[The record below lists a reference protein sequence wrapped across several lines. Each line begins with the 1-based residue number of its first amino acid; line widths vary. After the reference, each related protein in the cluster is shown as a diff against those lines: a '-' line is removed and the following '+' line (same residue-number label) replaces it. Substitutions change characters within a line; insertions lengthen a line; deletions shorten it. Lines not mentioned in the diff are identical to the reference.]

1 MSSPAEGAAGAAAH
15 GAADQ
20 VIRNGPGR
28 CWANPTI
35 EVDRRLPELALAR
48 GTVDRASRLR
58 EDQRE
63 VDALW
68 ADSTTRVL
76 RVHDGETL
84 VTEDPPRLVLVA
96 PYPTDAER
104 FLLGIDERRAY
115 FAVAEPFEAGPEQ
128 ERTTLR
134 KVGALLPDRDVGLLV
149 HAVALANWHATHS
162 HCARC
167 GAPTAVAA
175 GGHVRRCP
183 RDGSEHFPRTDPAVI
198 MLITDDEDRALLG
211 RQHSWPDRRFST
223 LAGFVEP
230 GESAEQAVAREVREE
245 SGVEVGTVSYFAS
258 QPWPFPSSLMLG
270 FYGKATTT
278 EIILEDE
285 LAEARWVSREM
296 LAAEVARGEL
306 RLPPPVSIAR
316 RLIEG
321 WYGGEINSDQAF

>member
-1 MSSPAEGAAGAAAH
+1 MSSPAEGAADGAVR
-15 GAADQ
+15 GADP
-20 VIRNGPGR
+20 VIRHERGR
-28 CWANPTI
+28 PLPRPTI
-35 EVDRRLPELALAR
+35 EVDRRLPDLALAR

-68 ADSTTRVL
+68 ADGTTRVL
-76 RVHDGETL
+76 RVDDGETL
-84 VTEDPPRLVLVA
+84 VTGDPPRLVLVA
-96 PYPTDAER
+96 PYPTEAER
-104 FLLGIDERRAY
+104 FLLGIDDDGRAY
-115 FAVAEPFEAGPEQ
+115 FALPAPFEPGPGQ

-149 HAVALANWHATHS
+149 HAIALANWHATHS

-167 GAPTAVAA
+167 GTPTAVAA
-175 GGHVRRCP
+175 GGHMRLCP

-198 MLITDDEDRALLG
+198 MLITDGQDRALLG
-211 RQHSWPDRRFST
+211 RQHSWPARRFST

-230 GESAEQAVAREVREE
+230 GESAEQAVVREVREE

-270 FYGKATTT
+270 FYGQAATT

-285 LAEARWVSREM
+285 LAEARWVSRET
-296 LAAEVARGEL
+296 LAAELARGEL

-321 WYGGEINSDQAF
+321 WYGEEITSDQAF